1 MNKVLKLHVSVAI
14 LICLLPLSW
23 QPANAQQLTFEDVM
37 KFREITRPALSHN
50 GKWIAYGVW
59 PERGDGEAVVMATG
73 SDTEYRIERGKSA
86 FFNPKTSHVALFVQ
100 PPFIETENAGKTKPE
115 QSLAVV
121 NLSDG
126 SREDFENVEKAEF
139 SNDGEWLFVTHTQPE
154 EIKDAKPKNPKT
166 GNPVTVYRLSSGNR
180 LNLDFVHEFSADS
193 TSAHLAF
200 SVVDTSGNEN
210 GLFYSSLGSE
220 SLQPLKLRGVLHS
233 YFNNLSWDYK
243 RSRIA
248 FTESLLDTANKFL
261 PSDAAIRVWQT
272 EEDEIATL
280 VSPGDVPEGYRLR
293 SHNRLTWSHD
303 GSKLYYGLMD
313 QKMTELDEK
322 QADKDSLTSD
332 NLYDIER
339 ILNERE
345 SMVWH
350 WDDPLI
356 KTHEKQQW
364 NSIKNRLYMSVYHT
378 DGDESIQLSDKDMPD
393 IRITK
398 NTRYLLGSSQL
409 PYRKLITWD
418 GWYSDY
424 YLVDSETGKR
434 ELLLKKQGFDTTLSP
449 GGKFMAWFDGKDWHL
464 KNTTTAKELN
474 LTSEIATPFYDEDN
488 DRPEAPDSYG
498 IAGWTEDDEAVLI
511 YDKYDI
517 WKFDTSD
524 GSSLNIT
531 GGSGRE
537 ESRIF
542 RIYDLDEEQPFFECN
557 ERLLLTMY
565 HDQKKNY
572 GMYQARVN
580 RSGVTRLM
588 EEEKRYNILQKA
600 KNSDEILYTEE
611 KYDEYPNL
619 YLSEDEKFGNTK
631 KLTNLYDDL
640 NEEWDWG
647 HAELVEWLNADG
659 KKVQG
664 VVIYPGNYEPGKQ
677 YPVLVYY
684 YARFSQRLHEF
695 NHPRTNHRPVFA
707 QYASDGY
714 AVFLPDIWFDTGT
727 PGYSAT
733 KNLVPG
739 VQKLVEM
746 GVADPEGIGLH
757 GHSWS
762 GYQTAFVVTQT
773 DIFSAAVAGAP
784 VSNMTSAYSGIRWGS
799 GLARQFQ
806 YEKSQSRLGVNMW
819 ENLQPYIENSPV
831 FYADRINTPLLIQF
845 GDEDGAVPWYQ
856 GIELYL
862 AMRRLEKDS
871 VFLHYEGEPHHLQ
884 KYPNRLDY
892 AIKMKE
898 YFDHY
903 LKEKPA
909 PKWITDGVPYQG
921 K

>member
-1 MNKVLKLHVSVAI
+1 MNKVQNLHLSIAI
-14 LICLLPLSW
+14 FVFLLSLSW
-23 QPANAQQLTFEDVM
+23 HVANAQQLTFEDVM
-37 KFREITRPALSHN
+37 KFSEITRPAISPD
-50 GKWIAYGVW
+50 GKWVAYGVW

-73 SDTEYRIERGKSA
+73 YDREYQIERGERP
-86 FFNPKTSHVALFVQ
+86 FFNSETTHVALFVK
-100 PPFIETENAGKTKPE
+100 PPFIESENAGKTKPE
-115 QSLAVV
+115 QSLAIIA
-121 NLSDG
+121 LSDG
-126 SREDFENVEKAEF
+126 TRQDFENVEKAEF
-139 SNDGEWLFVTHTQPE
+139 SNDGQWLIVTHTKPKE
-154 EIKDAKPKNPKT
+154 VNDAKPKNSKT
-166 GNPVTVYRLSSGNR
+166 GNPVKVLHLFSGSQTK
-180 LNLDFVHEFSADS
+180 LNFVHELSADS
-193 TSAHLAF
+193 TSSHVAF

-210 GLFYSSLGSE
+210 GLFYSSLDAD
-220 SLQPLKLRGVLHS
+220 SLQPRKIRGAQHS
-233 YFNNLSWDYK
+233 FFNNLTWDYK
-243 RSRIA
+243 RERIA
-248 FTESLLDTANKFL
+248 FTESQLDTANKYL
-261 PSDAAIRVWQT
+261 PADAEIKIWQAEDNEMAI
-272 EEDEIATL
+272 L
-280 VSPGDVPEGYRLR
+280 VSPDEAPEGYRLR
-293 SHNRLTWSHD
+293 SHNRLTWSHN

-313 QKMTELDEK
+313 QKMVELSEK
-322 QADKDSLTSD
+322 QAEKDSLTSE
-332 NLYDIER
+332 NLYDTER
-339 ILNERE
+339 ILNNVE

-364 NSIKNRLYMSVYHT
+364 NSIKNRLYMSVFHI
-378 DGDESIQLSDKDMPD
+378 GRKESVQLSDKDMPD

-398 NTRYLLGSSQL
+398 NSKYLLGSSQL
-409 PYRKLITWD
+409 PYRKLMTWD
-418 GWYSDY
+418 GWYNDY
-424 YLVDSETGKR
+424 YLVDSETGER
-434 ELLLKKQGFDTTLSP
+434 ELLLEKQGFNTTLSP
-449 GGKFMAWFDGKDWHL
+449 GGKFVAWFDGKDWLL
-464 KNTTTAKELN
+464 KNTSTGDEMN
-474 LTSEIATPFYDEDN
+474 LTSGIDIPFYDEDN
-488 DRPEAPDSYG
+488 DRPQAAGSYG
-498 IAGWTEDDEAVLI
+498 IAGWTEDDKAVLI

-517 WKFDTSD
+517 WNFNTDD
-524 GSSLNIT
+524 GDVLNVT
-531 GGSGRE
+531 GGTGRNE
-537 ESRIF
+537 NRIF
-542 RIYDLDEEQPFFECN
+542 RIYDLDQDEPFLKN
-557 ERLLLTMY
+557 NQRLLLTMY
-565 HDQKKNY
+565 HDLKKNY
-572 GMYQARVN
+572 GMYEARAN
-580 RSGVTRLM
+580 RSGVTRLK

-600 KNSDEILYTEE
+600 KESDQILYTEE
-611 KYDEYPNL
+611 KFNEFPNL
-619 YLSEDEKFGNTK
+619 YLAENETFRNTR
-631 KLTNLYDDL
+631 KLTNLYEDS
-640 NEEWDWG
+640 NERWDWG

-664 VVIYPGNYEPGKQ
+664 VLMYPGDYNPDKR

-707 QYASDGY
+707 QYTSDGY

-739 VQKLVEM
+739 VQKLIEM
-746 GVADPEGIGLH
+746 GVADPGGIGLH

-806 YEKSQSRLGVNMW
+806 YEKSQSRLGVSMW

-831 FYADRINTPLLIQF
+831 FFADRIHTPLLIQF

-862 AMRRLEKDS
+862 AMRRLGKDS

-884 KYPNRLDY
+884 KYPNKLDY

-903 LKEKPA
+903 LKGEPPA
-909 PKWITDGVPYQG
+909 KWITEGVLYMG